1 MSIKKNYLGKV
12 VKDVNGYK
20 VRPMGSGKSFSKPN
34 GVSNTYFQPNGK
46 FGVFAG
52 RKKLV
57 KGDFTS
63 AAEAIAYAST
73 L

>member
-1 MSIKKNYLGKV
+1 MANKKNWIGKV
-12 VKDVNGYK
+12 QKDVGGYK
-20 VRPMGSGKSFSKPN
+20 VRQLGAERTVRSAGGKDTSHF
-34 GVSNTYFQPNGK
+34 TPNGK

-63 AAEAIAYAST
+63 VDEAVEYAKT